1 MYSSYAKMTKGFL
14 VQKNKSIFCESD
26 NNWPYVNLNLIV
38 NVLRNCHILCV
49 KNQKIQN
56 KVISKPSIYIISSA
70 VGAGACV
77 LPIIAWN
84 TKGDGDL
91 SITIMFVY
99 AIVVGFCAG
108 VLNCLIMACTVDIFG
123 QKRTVEVWNY
133 VNLMLG
139 IGFVGG
145 PPIGAWFT
153 STVVSECAF

>member
-1 MYSSYAKMTKGFL
+1 
-14 VQKNKSIFCESD
+14 
-26 NNWPYVNLNLIV
+26 
-38 NVLRNCHILCV
+38 
-49 KNQKIQN
+49 
-56 KVISKPSIYIISSA
+56 
-70 VGAGACV
+70 
-77 LPIIAWN
+77 
-84 TKGDGDL
+84 
-91 SITIMFVY
+91 MFVY

-153 STVVSECAF
+153 STVVSECAFLDTRTVFSQFLLLISKMTTKLTQK